1 MFTKKTLRVSVLA
14 LAAGLCLQPRAA
26 LALRCDAK
34 EPFFSRLDLIETLR
48 KGQFSNA
55 LDVYT
60 DFTRVGNIKV
70 NEKTCFT
77 FYYYAR
83 EFPAASSIHYSTRLL
98 VFKNWDYVG
107 MYNADGSLTPEI
119 QGNAVIFPEEVE
131 LRKTVFDK
139 DDPPRKVYINGAWH
153 SLFK

>member
-1 MFTKKTLRVSVLA
+1 MVIKNTFQVSVLA
-14 LAAGLCLQPRAA
+14 IVIGLCFESRAA
-26 LALRCDAK
+26 VALRCDAK

-48 KGQFSNA
+48 QDRFSNA
-55 LDVYT
+55 LDVYA

-107 MYNADGSLTPEI
+107 MYDADGSLTPQIE
-119 QGNAVIFPEEVE
+119 GNAVIFPEEE
-131 LRKTVFDK
+131 PWKTVFDK
-139 DDPPRKVYINGAWH
+139 DDPPQKIYVNGAWH

>member
-48 KGQFSNA
+48 QGRFSNA

-98 VFKNWDYVG
+98 VFKNWDYAG
-107 MYNADGSLTPEI
+107 MYDADGRLTPEI
-119 QGNAVIFPEEVE
+119 QGDTVIFPGEEPW
-131 LRKTVFDK
+131 KTIFEK
-139 DDPPRKVYINGAWH
+139 NDPPRKIYVNGAWH

>member
-1 MFTKKTLRVSVLA
+1 MSTKKIFRVSLYA
-14 LAAGLCLQPRAA
+14 LAVGPCLQPKAA

-48 KGQFSNA
+48 QGRFSNA

-60 DFTRVGNIKV
+60 DFTRVGNVKV

-98 VFKNWDYVG
+98 VLKNWDYVG
-107 MYNADGSLTPEI
+107 MYDADASPTPEI
-119 QGNAVIFPEEVE
+119 QGNAVIFPEEE
-131 LRKTVFDK
+131 SWKTVFDK
-139 DDPPRKVYINGAWH
+139 NDPPRKIYVNGAWH